1 MAKTT
6 KNTDL
11 VPREALE
18 QLKQLDSQL
27 ESTTEQLRSM
37 LKPVSDISNELAKT
51 GINYKD
57 LIDLI
62 KKYEGV
68 QKPLSPLLTE
78 REKLLKKI
86 SELEKRLAA
95 AESNEVKEIA
105 KLNIQLQQKSRENKL
120 AAKETLA
127 HANSIEEMRVRLSRM
142 KAEWATLDTGSD
154 RFKNLTKDI
163 STLNAE
169 ISKQEQGIGVWGR
182 NVGNYASGFSMLNFQ
197 IQQVARELPSLT
209 VSASQ
214 FFLAIS
220 NNLPMIV
227 DEMQRARIANEAL
240 KKSGESTVP
249 VWKQMIK
256 GILSWQT
263 ALVVGITLLTAYSK
277 EIVAWVK
284 ELLSVEKELS
294 AVERAQKRV
303 NEEMAEGVKNAGEEI
318 ARLRL
323 LFSTAKNTTLSLEER
338 NRAVDE
344 LQDKYP
350 GYLGNMDKEKILAGD
365 IGDAYDNI
373 TEYILSAA
381 RAQAAFNAA
390 VKSSEEEM
398 TALQSFKDISKT
410 SMVFN
415 MFPDD
420 DEKFVES
427 LRKRKKELEAMVVVS
442 HQSINSMS
450 GGFVPVVK
458 NEELENINKIIKAYE
473 EYGNKAAETEA
484 IINGIN
490 LSSLNRKENEKE
502 EEDARKKKEK
512 EEEKLQEKLRE
523 IAESERKAKAD
534 LTEEDY
540 KTLAGMHKRVV
551 EDSKQSYDKR
561 MESLQSYNN
570 YLLQSVETRK
580 NAEIEALI
588 ETTRKELKLPDTS
601 EGRLKAREKV
611 ANQILLIEQKAS
623 IETNKIA
630 NENAKIQK
638 KIEEDRVENVINDIN
653 EEYAARQRA
662 LSIEESN
669 ELVDLS
675 RQHKDGKINNEQY
688 EQAKLDT
695 SKKYAKKRFENE
707 ISYLNDIL
715 KESGLTDE
723 ERIKYERELDK
734 ANLNF
739 QKWILS
745 EEVKDYDK
753 AAKKKEKIEKALQDK
768 RKELLRGAFDL
779 AQALLN
785 RDLENQLSKLDEQS
799 EANDK
804 WAEEETDRID
814 RLEESG
820 AISKEQAEA
829 RKALIDEQAQAR
841 EDQIEAKRRELQK
854 KQAQYEKAASLME
867 VAYNTAVAVM
877 AAWKNPFTAPA
888 LIPTIIAA
896 GAIQTATILATPIPE
911 YAEGTKDHPG
921 GLAIVGDA
929 GKSEMVITNGKIF
942 KTPAVDTLVNLP
954 EHSKVLPDFNE
965 ALNLPDIPSGD
976 NIVNIDTTE
985 IKKYIIENNHLLKKF
1000 IARMERDA
1008 KNAIYERELNRLKP
1022 TKR

>member
-27 ESTTEQLRSM
+27 ESTMERLRSM
-37 LKPVSDISNELAKT
+37 LKPVSDISSELAKT

-86 SELEKRLAA
+86 AELEKRLAA

-220 NNLPMIV
+220 NNIPMLV

-284 ELLSVEKELS
+284 ELFKGNEVIDSITKAEEKLNESWKEAGKNASDEKSKLDILFKTATDTNKNMIDRRLAVQQLIDTYPQYLKGISEEDILMGKANTQYAMISQNIMEIAKNKAILNKISDLYAEKLEKEMLL
-294 AVERAQKRV
+294 
-303 NEEMAEGVKNAGEEI
+303 EEAK
-318 ARLRL
+318 RLREKHL
-323 LFSTAKNTTLSLEER
+323 RGEIE
-338 NRAVDE
+338 
-344 LQDKYP
+344 DK
-350 GYLGNMDKEKILAGD
+350 DVQIK
-365 IGDAYDNI
+365 IGDEVI
-373 TEYILSAA
+373 TGYQEVSKKI
-381 RAQAAFNAA
+381 FDIKN
-390 VKSSEEEM
+390 
-398 TALQSFKDISKT
+398 DISDSTEQINQLKGKINIK
-410 SMVFN
+410 SAF
-415 MFPDD
+415 DD
-420 DEKFVES
+420 DKKKYE
-427 LRKRKKELEAMVVVS
+427 KRKKE
-442 HQSINSMS
+442 
-450 GGFVPVVK
+450 
-458 NEELENINKIIKAYE
+458 EE
-473 EYGNKAAETEA
+473 
-484 IINGIN
+484 
-490 LSSLNRKENEKE
+490 R
-502 EEDARKKKEK
+502 
-512 EEEKLQEKLRE
+512 LQEALRK

-540 KTLAGMHKRVV
+540 KILAEMNKRVV
-551 EDSKQSYDKR
+551 ENDKQSYDKR

-588 ETTRKELKLPDTS
+588 ETTRKELKLPDTI

-638 KIEEDRVENVINDIN
+638 KIEEDRVKNVINDIN

-675 RQHKDGKINNEQY
+675 RQYKDGKINNEQY

-695 SKKYAKKRFENE
+695 SKKYTKKRFENE

-723 ERIKYERELDK
+723 ERIQYERELDK

-753 AAKKKEKIEKALQDK
+753 AAKKKEEIEKALQDK

-785 RDLENQLSKLDEQS
+785 RDLENQLSKLNEQS

-804 WAEEETDRID
+804 WAKEETDRID

-929 GKSEMVITNGKIF
+929 GKSEMVIANGRIF

-965 ALNLPDIPSGD
+965 ALNLPGIPSGD

-985 IKKYIIENNHLLKKF
+985 IKKYIIDNNHLLKKF

-1008 KNAIYERELNRLKP
+1008 KNAIYERELNRLRP

>member
-27 ESTTEQLRSM
+27 ESTMERLRSM
-37 LKPVSDISNELAKT
+37 LKPVSDISSELAKT

-86 SELEKRLAA
+86 AELEKRLAA

-220 NNLPMIV
+220 NNLPMLV

-284 ELLSVEKELS
+284 ELFKGNEVIDSITKAEEKLNESWKEAGKNASDEKSKLDILFETATDTNKNMIDRRLAVQQLIDTYPQYLKGISEEDILMGKANTQYAMISQNIMEIAKNKAILNKISDLYAEKLEKEMLL
-294 AVERAQKRV
+294 
-303 NEEMAEGVKNAGEEI
+303 EEAK
-318 ARLRL
+318 RLREKHL
-323 LFSTAKNTTLSLEER
+323 RGEIE
-338 NRAVDE
+338 
-344 LQDKYP
+344 DK
-350 GYLGNMDKEKILAGD
+350 DVQIK
-365 IGDAYDNI
+365 IGDEVI
-373 TEYILSAA
+373 TGYQKVSKKI
-381 RAQAAFNAA
+381 FDIKN
-390 VKSSEEEM
+390 
-398 TALQSFKDISKT
+398 DISDSIEQINQLKGKINIK
-410 SMVFN
+410 SAF
-415 MFPDD
+415 DD
-420 DEKFVES
+420 DKKNYE
-427 LRKRKKELEAMVVVS
+427 KRK
-442 HQSINSMS
+442 
-450 GGFVPVVK
+450 
-458 NEELENINKIIKAYE
+458 
-473 EYGNKAAETEA
+473 
-484 IINGIN
+484 
-490 LSSLNRKENEKE
+490 
-502 EEDARKKKEK
+502 K
-512 EEEKLQEKLRE
+512 EEEKLQETLRK
-523 IAESERKAKAD
+523 IAESEIKAKAD

-540 KTLAGMHKRVV
+540 KILAEMNKRVV
-551 EDSKQSYDKR
+551 ENGKQSYDKR

-588 ETTRKELKLPDTS
+588 ETTRKELKLPDTI

-638 KIEEDRVENVINDIN
+638 KIEEDRVKNVINDIN

-675 RQHKDGKINNEQY
+675 RQYKDGKINNEQY

-723 ERIKYERELDK
+723 ERIKYEQELDK

-753 AAKKKEKIEKALQDK
+753 AAKKKEEIEKALQDK

-804 WAEEETDRID
+804 WAKEETDRID

-929 GKSEMVITNGKIF
+929 GKSEMVIANGKIF

-965 ALNLPDIPSGD
+965 ALNLPGIPSGD

-1008 KNAIYERELNRLKP
+1008 KNAIYERELNRLRP

>member
-18 QLKQLDSQL
+18 QLKQLDTQL

-220 NNLPMIV
+220 NNLPMLV
-227 DEMQRARIANEAL
+227 DEMERARIANEAL

-284 ELLSVEKELS
+284 GLFKGNEVIDSITKAEEKLNESWKEASKNASDEKSKLDILFKTATDTNKNMIDRRLAVHQLIDTYPQYLKGISEEDILMGKANTQYAMISQNIMEIAKNKAILNKISDLYAEKLEKEMLL
-294 AVERAQKRV
+294 
-303 NEEMAEGVKNAGEEI
+303 EEAK
-318 ARLRL
+318 RLREKHL
-323 LFSTAKNTTLSLEER
+323 RGEIE
-338 NRAVDE
+338 
-344 LQDKYP
+344 DK
-350 GYLGNMDKEKILAGD
+350 DVQIK
-365 IGDAYDNI
+365 IGDEVI
-373 TEYILSAA
+373 TGYQKVSKKI
-381 RAQAAFNAA
+381 FDIKN
-390 VKSSEEEM
+390 
-398 TALQSFKDISKT
+398 DISDSIEQINQLQGKINIK
-410 SMVFN
+410 SAF
-415 MFPDD
+415 DD
-420 DEKFVES
+420 DKKNYE
-427 LRKRKKELEAMVVVS
+427 KRK
-442 HQSINSMS
+442 
-450 GGFVPVVK
+450 
-458 NEELENINKIIKAYE
+458 
-473 EYGNKAAETEA
+473 
-484 IINGIN
+484 
-490 LSSLNRKENEKE
+490 
-502 EEDARKKKEK
+502 K

-540 KTLAGMHKRVV
+540 KILAGMNKRVV

-601 EGRLKAREKV
+601 EGRLKAKEKV

-638 KIEEDRVENVINDIN
+638 KIEEDRVESVINDIN
-653 EEYAARQRA
+653 KEYAARQRA
-662 LSIEESN
+662 LSIEESS

-675 RQHKDGKINNEQY
+675 RQYKDGKISNEQY

-695 SKKYAKKRFENE
+695 SKKYAQKRFENE

-715 KESGLTDE
+715 KQSGLTDE
-723 ERIKYERELDK
+723 ERNKYEQELDK

-753 AAKKKEKIEKALQDK
+753 AAKKKEEIEKALQDK

-804 WAEEETDRID
+804 WAKEETDRID

-965 ALNLPDIPSGD
+965 ALNLPDIPGGD
-976 NIVNIDTTE
+976 NISNIDITE
-985 IKKYIIENNHLLKKF
+985 IKKYMVENNHILKKF
-1000 IARMERDA
+1000 ITRMERDA
-1008 KNAIYERELNRLKP
+1008 KNAIYERELNRLRP

>member
-27 ESTTEQLRSM
+27 ESTMERLRSM
-37 LKPVSDISNELAKT
+37 LKPVSDISSELAKT

-86 SELEKRLAA
+86 AELEKRLAA

-142 KAEWATLDTGSD
+142 KAEWATLDMGSD

-220 NNLPMIV
+220 NNIPMLV

-284 ELLSVEKELS
+284 ELFKGNEVIDSITKAEEKLNESWKEAGKNASDEKSKLDILFKTATDTNKNMIDRRLAVQQLIDTYPQYLKGISEEDILMGKANTQYAMISQNIMEIAKNKAILNKISDLYAEKLEKEMLL
-294 AVERAQKRV
+294 
-303 NEEMAEGVKNAGEEI
+303 EEAK
-318 ARLRL
+318 RLREKHL
-323 LFSTAKNTTLSLEER
+323 RGEIE
-338 NRAVDE
+338 
-344 LQDKYP
+344 DK
-350 GYLGNMDKEKILAGD
+350 DVQIK
-365 IGDAYDNI
+365 IGDEVI
-373 TEYILSAA
+373 TGYQEVSKKI
-381 RAQAAFNAA
+381 FDIKN
-390 VKSSEEEM
+390 
-398 TALQSFKDISKT
+398 DISDSTEQINQLKGKINIK
-410 SMVFN
+410 SAF
-415 MFPDD
+415 DD
-420 DEKFVES
+420 DKKKYE
-427 LRKRKKELEAMVVVS
+427 KRKKE
-442 HQSINSMS
+442 
-450 GGFVPVVK
+450 
-458 NEELENINKIIKAYE
+458 EE
-473 EYGNKAAETEA
+473 
-484 IINGIN
+484 
-490 LSSLNRKENEKE
+490 R
-502 EEDARKKKEK
+502 
-512 EEEKLQEKLRE
+512 LQEALRK

-540 KTLAGMHKRVV
+540 KILAEMNKRVV
-551 EDSKQSYDKR
+551 ENDKQSYDKR

-588 ETTRKELKLPDTS
+588 ETTRKELKLPDTI

-638 KIEEDRVENVINDIN
+638 KIEEDRVKNVINDIN

-675 RQHKDGKINNEQY
+675 RQYKDGKINNEQY

-695 SKKYAKKRFENE
+695 SKKYTKKRFENE

-723 ERIKYERELDK
+723 ERIQYERELDK

-753 AAKKKEKIEKALQDK
+753 AAKKKEEIEKALQDK

-785 RDLENQLSKLDEQS
+785 RDLENQLSKLNEQS

-804 WAEEETDRID
+804 WAKEETDRID

-911 YAEGTKDHPG
+911 YAEGTKDHHG

-929 GKSEMVITNGKIF
+929 GKSEMVIANGRIF

-965 ALNLPDIPSGD
+965 ALNLPGIPSGD

-985 IKKYIIENNHLLKKF
+985 IKKYIIDNNHLLKKF

-1008 KNAIYERELNRLKP
+1008 KNAIYERELNRLRP

>member
-27 ESTTEQLRSM
+27 ESTTERLISM

-220 NNLPMIV
+220 NNLPMLV

-303 NEEMAEGVKNAGEEI
+303 NEEMAEGVKNTGEEI

-398 TALQSFKDISKT
+398 TALKEFEDTLKGTDFFKT
-410 SMVFN
+410 RG
-415 MFPDD
+415 DD
-420 DEKFVES
+420 AK
-427 LRKRKKELEAMVVVS
+427 
-442 HQSINSMS
+442 
-450 GGFVPVVK
+450 
-458 NEELENINKIIKAYE
+458 KIIEDIISERDKLKKPVEYVIQE
-473 EYGNKAAETEA
+473 KYGNTLGYDEEIYKLIEAYDKYGKQVAETEA

-490 LSSLNRKENEKE
+490 LSSLNRKNKEKKE
-502 EEDARKKKEK
+502 KDARKNKEK
-512 EEEKLQEKLRE
+512 EEKKLQEKLRE

-540 KTLAGMHKRVV
+540 KILAGMNKRVV

-638 KIEEDRVENVINDIN
+638 KIEEDRVKNVINDIN

-675 RQHKDGKINNEQY
+675 RQYKDGKISNEQY

-695 SKKYAKKRFENE
+695 SKKYAQKRFENE

-715 KESGLTDE
+715 KQSGLTDE
-723 ERIKYERELDK
+723 ERNKYEQELDK

-753 AAKKKEKIEKALQDK
+753 AAKKKEEIEKALQDK

-804 WAEEETDRID
+804 WAKEETDRID

-929 GKSEMVITNGKIF
+929 GKSEMVIANGKIF

-965 ALNLPDIPSGD
+965 ALNLPDIPGGD
-976 NIVNIDTTE
+976 NISNIDITE
-985 IKKYIIENNHLLKKF
+985 IKKYMVENNHILKKF
-1000 IARMERDA
+1000 ITRMERDA
-1008 KNAIYERELNRLKP
+1008 KNAIYERELNRLRP